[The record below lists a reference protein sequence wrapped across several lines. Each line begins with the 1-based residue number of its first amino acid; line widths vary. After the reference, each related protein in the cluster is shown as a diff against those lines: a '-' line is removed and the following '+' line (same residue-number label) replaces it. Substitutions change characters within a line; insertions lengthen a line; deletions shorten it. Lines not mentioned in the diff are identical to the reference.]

1 MSTATATGAAPK
13 QGKKKLLIIVLA
25 AVIGLVVLGG
35 GAAVFLLKKPAAQLD
50 ADGEDDADGDGASK
64 AAAAAPR
71 IDPKHPPAFVPLDTF
86 TVNLADRD
94 AERFA
99 QVGITLEVPD
109 AATADLIKAFMP
121 AVRNNILLAIADR
134 TSAELLQ
141 RDGKTQLAQRVLR
154 ETSRALG
161 YVVAEPAPAA
171 AAPGADDPVP
181 KKKKRRQAAAEAE
194 LPVKAVH
201 FSNFIVQ

>member
-1 MSTATATGAAPK
+1 MSTATATAAAPK
-13 QGKKKLLIIVLA
+13 QGKKKLIIIILV
-25 AVIGLVVLGG
+25 AVIGLVVVGG
-35 GAAVFLLKKPAAQLD
+35 GAAVFLLKKPAAEHD
-50 ADGEDDADGDGASK
+50 EYADEEAIADEGGA
-64 AAAAAPR
+64 AVAAPKV
-71 IDPKHPPAFVPLDTF
+71 DPKKPPAFVPLDTF

-109 AATADLIKAFMP
+109 AATADIIKAFMP

-161 YVVAEPAPAA
+161 YDVAEPEPAEA
-171 AAPGADDPVP
+171 SEATPGADDEVP
-181 KKKKRRQAAAEAE
+181 KKKRRKPKAVA
-194 LPVKAVH
+194 LPVTAVH
-201 FSNFIVQ
+201 FSNFIIQ